1 MSRALLI
8 AAAAVLL
15 GSCAGPGA
23 PADSVES
30 NAGYAVQKLFKVD
43 GCTVYRFEDAGS
55 LRYLTTCPGSVQSVT
70 SCGKSCTRR
79 DQIQTVEASAHGE

>member
-1 MSRALLI
+1 MARIILI
-8 AAAAVLL
+8 AAVAAVLAA
-15 GSCAGPGA
+15 CAGPST
-23 PADSVES
+23 PADSVDS

-79 DQIQTVEASAHGE
+79 DQIQTVEAPAHGE